1 MTKPS
6 RCTFEEVLAIHGR
19 VRFGPPRICF
29 LSELHIK
36 DMSWHTHIY
45 IYRYIQIY
53 TLYYYSIFLVIYMWI
68 KRSCLLPY
76 IKHKKMS
83 HRAPRWTSGPRW
95 LRWAW
100 QSGVEWRRF
109 PPNKSGKASTEC
121 WEMMRNEL
129 VESCLGMQ
137 TDIFFHIKLI
147 LSFGLVCID

>member
-1 MTKPS
+1 MHIWRSAGNPWQGAFWTPEDLFSFGTAHKRHVMT
-6 RCTFEEVLAIHGR
+6 
-19 VRFGPPRICF
+19 
-29 LSELHIK
+29 
-36 DMSWHTHIY
+36 HTYIY

-76 IKHKKMS
+76 IRHKKMS